1 MKKSNSDYAWWN
13 NCENFQLLISE
24 NLSFSKSGFFHKK
37 LIYFAIG
44 INRVGRTA
52 SLKMWI
58 HHIST
63 SWQCGSTTSPHF
75 RNVEF
80 PHLHIWQ
87 FDLYPLSNQYY
98 FLAVSQVD
106 RSMVHLLWQ
115 LSERWFYHIW
125 IVGKIIF
132 VSGLNPFQSS
142 ILFFLSFLLSLGGSW
157 LNWNI
162 VDWDLTPS
170 KNL

>member
-13 NCENFQLLISE
+13 NFENFQLLISE
-24 NLSFSKSGFFHKK
+24 NLSFSKSGFFQYKK
-37 LIYFAIG
+37 LIYFTIS
-44 INRVGRTA
+44 INRVGWAAT
-52 SLKMWI
+52 LKMWI

-75 RNVEF
+75 HNVEF

-106 RSMVHLLWQ
+106 SSMVHLLWQ

-132 VSGLNPFQSS
+132 VSPEANLDWAHFSLLS
-142 ILFFLSFLLSLGGSW
+142 YSSFLFYCLWEDPDFTEIL
-157 LNWNI
+157 
-162 VDWDLTPS
+162 LTGT
-170 KNL
+170 